1 MVPEPVR
8 GAGPWAGCASGV
20 DEPPLPSCLKPRT
33 GHGPKARGVA
43 RACGLPVP
51 GGPGASLGGFAEEDC
66 VLSVRPR
73 GRDPRRWA
81 VPGPAPAGT
90 WLFLTPKVILCPKPT
105 EEVAIFLCQS
115 PRPGQT
121 LLRCSSFLRPRPRSC
136 GASKTSLRPWGQVAR
151 RLLGCSLALLWGR
164 VPGACTRPLSRPAA
178 SLLGPPTPP
187 CHSVKRSKLLGPHG
201 QNLAEPDVLQEAR
214 VLHAVPWEGP
224 ELLAHEAVG
233 RSPYSHP

>member
-1 MVPEPVR
+1 MPEPVR

-73 GRDPRRWA
+73 GQDPRRWA

-121 LLRCSSFLRPRPRSC
+121 LLRCSSFLRPGPGPAVPPRPPSGPGVKLLDACSAARWPFC
-136 GASKTSLRPWGQVAR
+136 GAGSREPA
-151 RLLGCSLALLWGR
+151 
-164 VPGACTRPLSRPAA
+164 PRPLSRPAA